1 MMSATLALADLE
13 TKLGTLATTRV
24 GRAALETTSATL
36 PVITLVSLR
45 DTLAA
50 EQLYDATAIYTR
62 QAVIEYKCAATST
75 YHETLNTALTAIRA
89 LLGADAGDAWLGGNA
104 LGLRETGATF
114 YHPAGNGADA
124 AIQVAIEFDYI
135 ED

>member
-1 MMSATLALADLE
+1 MSAILALADLE

-45 DTLAA
+45 DARAA
-50 EQLYDATAIYTR
+50 EQLYDTTIYTR
-62 QAVIEYKCAATST
+62 QAVIEYKCAATAH
-75 YHETLNTALTAIRA
+75 YDETLDAALTAIRA
-89 LLGADAGDAWLGGNA
+89 LLEADAGDEWLGGNA

-124 AIQVAIEFDYI
+124 AIQVAIEFDYV